1 MKKTILTII
10 ILTISASANS
20 NEIDISFGCLD
31 CKKIQKESKYKE
43 VKKKPKN
50 KPLLKNIEIDG
61 NTTIR
66 FEKTN

>member
-20 NEIDISFGCLD
+20 NDINIDFGCFD
-31 CKKIQKESKYKE
+31 CKKTKKESKYNE
-43 VKKKPKN
+43 VKKKPKEDSI
-50 KPLLKNIEIDG
+50 LKDIQIDG